1 MIHTENWQHKTYELE
16 CISPIHIGNGQMLKQ
31 FEYILLRE
39 RNQQRVCFLD
49 KMKWMKFLMD
59 HDLVDDYAKYVFYK
73 KSSALYPWLK
83 QHNLD
88 VKDVVRKVCNSS
100 ADVYFVRQGQA
111 NPNDIVRQVKSPMGA
126 PYIPGSTL
134 KGVIHSA
141 ILFHFIQKE
150 PEKYRH
156 VWPKIK
162 DVMNRGGK
170 RWQCGKELDKIVK
183 QELEKPILGRLPQ
196 RTKRFDGALQSVM
209 KGISVSD
216 AMMMGDKKDT
226 LILQKYDVSA
236 VRGESLD
243 DHGISVFRE
252 CIPAGRKFK
261 FSVKIDKTLTKEIDL
276 YSVDELWKWTK
287 AFADFGVEKEKQI
300 FGRAYTGEFQEA
312 DLADLILGGGAG
324 FLSKTLYYALAPSQE
339 EGQKVLA
346 KFFDNVLFT
355 RKNCHHHGDKDGKLT
370 PRTLKLATTGS
381 DRWILG
387 LASLK
392 EVASC

>member
-1 MIHTENWQHKTYELE
+1 M
-16 CISPIHIGNGQMLKQ
+16 
-31 FEYILLRE
+31 
-39 RNQQRVCFLD
+39 
-49 KMKWMKFLMD
+49 
-59 HDLVDDYAKYVFYK
+59 
-73 KSSALYPWLK
+73 
-83 QHNLD
+83 
-88 VKDVVRKVCNSS
+88 
-100 ADVYFVRQGQA
+100 
-111 NPNDIVRQVKSPMGA
+111 
-126 PYIPGSTL
+126 
-134 KGVIHSA
+134 
-141 ILFHFIQKE
+141 
-150 PEKYRH
+150 
-156 VWPKIK
+156 
-162 DVMNRGGK
+162 
-170 RWQCGKELDKIVK
+170 
-183 QELEKPILGRLPQ
+183 
-196 RTKRFDGALQSVM
+196 
-209 KGISVSD
+209 
-216 AMMMGDKKDT
+216 
-226 LILQKYDVSA
+226 
-236 VRGESLD
+236 
-243 DHGISVFRE
+243 
-252 CIPAGRKFK
+252 
-261 FSVKIDKTLTKEIDL
+261 KIDKTITKEIDL